1 MNELERYTAER
12 QFWLSVIFLVGY
24 FTVLLLF
31 MLGFGRIPPD
41 YKEAF
46 SGLLTLLTGGGLT
59 ILYFWFQR
67 TRPGNTFP
75 EPNTTLTTTASSTVT
90 PIPGGPDDHVTS
102 SDSSDFGVLGG
113 ISSSG
118 RRE

>member
-1 MNELERYTAER
+1 MNAHEMEVYTAR
-12 QFWLSVIFLVGY
+12 CQFWLSIIFLSGY

-31 MLGFGRIPPD
+31 MLGYARIPAD

-67 TRPGNTFP
+67 TRSFGTPPGPGAEPTGNTR
-75 EPNTTLTTTASSTVT
+75 TVT
-90 PIPGGPDDHVTS
+90 GE
-102 SDSSDFGVLGG
+102 
-113 ISSSG
+113 SG
-118 RRE
+118 AG

>member
-31 MLGFGRIPPD
+31 MLGFGKIPPD

-67 TRPGNTFP
+67 TRPSNSISV
-75 EPNTTLTTTASSTVT
+75 EPNTTMTTTSSATVT
-90 PIPGGPDDHVTS
+90 PNPGVTTDGNDPSSFGIDPSGPGGIRD
-102 SDSSDFGVLGG
+102 
-113 ISSSG
+113 
-118 RRE
+118 R